1 MDTREKILDVSYHEF
16 AEKGY
21 DGAAM
26 GTIAEKVGISKPA
39 IYHYFQSKEELYKQI
54 ALGIDQFSFDDL
66 EDVLH
71 ATDSQSFREA
81 LRNYGERMV
90 ARLECSQERLMF
102 VSNAQV
108 QMRRLPAL
116 FAEMDAHDK
125 RWRSSLQDALFLGVE
140 LGAVSPNCNIEV
152 EVDFL
157 VSLISGFSE
166 MMLRQKESDFL
177 AVWNFALDRA
187 IFLN

>member
-1 MDTREKILDVSYHEF
+1 MGTREKILNVSYREF

-21 DGAAM
+21 DGASM
-26 GTIAEKVGISKPA
+26 GSIAEKVGISKPA

-71 ATDSQSFREA
+71 ATDRQSYKKA
-81 LRNYGERMV
+81 LRNYGARMV
-90 ARLECSQERLMF
+90 SRLECSQERLMF

-116 FAEMDAHDK
+116 FAEMDTHDK
-125 RWRSSLQDALFLGVE
+125 KWRSSLQDALFLGIE
-140 LGAVSPNCNIEV
+140 LGAVSRDCNIEV
-152 EVDFL
+152 EADFL

-166 MMLRQKESDFL
+166 MMLRQKKGDFL
-177 AVWNFALDRA
+177 AIWNFALDKA